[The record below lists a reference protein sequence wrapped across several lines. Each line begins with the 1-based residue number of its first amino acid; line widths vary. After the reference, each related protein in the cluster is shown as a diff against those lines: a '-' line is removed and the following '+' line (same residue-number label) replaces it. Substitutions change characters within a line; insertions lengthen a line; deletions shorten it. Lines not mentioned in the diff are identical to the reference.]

1 MATLIRAELSQP
13 GLHLAGPTLA
23 GMPHRIAD
31 YAVQFTP
38 IRSRHIPM
46 PARR

>member
-13 GLHLAGPTLA
+13 ELHLGAPTLA

-38 IRSRHIPM
+38 VRARHIPIA
-46 PARR
+46 ARR